1 MQLPQLPPRAAD
13 AHKGNF
19 GHALLIGGSPGMA
32 GAISLSAMAALRSGA
47 GLVTVATPNAC
58 QAVVAGFEPSYMTV
72 GLPCDQEGRIGQRAS
87 EQINQ
92 LAAKCT
98 AVGCGPGMQV
108 TPEIVSI
115 VARLYG
121 ELTIPMVV
129 DADALNALAQ
139 NTGILPQHAAPRIL
153 TPHPGEFARLLG
165 VSRIEASQRSKLA
178 ENLARQANVVVV
190 LKGHRTIV
198 TDGNRTYVNTTGNP
212 GMATGGCGDVLTG
225 IITALICQGM
235 SPFDAAQ
242 LGTFLHGRAGDVA
255 ADAVGQVS
263 LIASD
268 LIKFLPAAFQS
279 RSQP

>member
-47 GLVTVATPNAC
+47 GLVTVATPIAC
-58 QAVVAGFEPSYMTV
+58 QAVVAGFEPSYMTI
-72 GLPCDQEGRIGQRAS
+72 GLPSDQEGRIGQRAS
-87 EQINQ
+87 ELINQ

-235 SPFDAAQ
+235 SPLDAAQ